1 MKRIIGAVA
10 LGLTIL
16 PAAALAQGSKSDA
29 SSAPSAQSSGAGIPG
44 HPGSKSGPA
53 VKPGGTVG
61 SSSAEE
67 QQNPTVRSQ
76 DPSKVKGLP
85 GNKSGLPDQQ
95 RRK

>member
-16 PAAALAQGSKSDA
+16 PAAALAQGSKSDS

-53 VKPGGTVG
+53 VKPGGPSAPVRRK
-61 SSSAEE
+61 SSRIPRFGRRTRPA
-67 QQNPTVRSQ
+67 
-76 DPSKVKGLP
+76 SKACRGD
-85 GNKSGLPDQQ
+85 KSGLSDQQ